1 MFCIIYKITNLLNNK
16 YYVGQTWQ
24 PMKDRFAQHAQ
35 RNDSVK
41 LYNAMEKYG
50 SNNFTIECL
59 TVVST
64 QTLAD
69 FYETYFISRFKS
81 NDRDVGYNIS
91 NGGRGVGK
99 HTPQTK
105 EKISTSLTGREKEPF
120 TDEHKVN
127 MSRSKMGHLVSKE
140 TRDKISKTNTGKE
153 LTEEHAQNIGL
164 GHTGLKYVI
173 KNPETR
179 NRNISEAKKK
189 KNAERK
195 LVADENK
202 HKKQLQ

>member
-1 MFCIIYKITNLLNNK
+1 
-16 YYVGQTWQ
+16 
-24 PMKDRFAQHAQ
+24 MKDRFAQHAQ

-127 MSRSKMGHLVSKE
+127 MSRSKWG
-140 TRDKISKTNTGKE
+140 I
-153 LTEEHAQNIGL
+153 
-164 GHTGLKYVI
+164 
-173 KNPETR
+173 
-179 NRNISEAKKK
+179 
-189 KNAERK
+189 
-195 LVADENK
+195 
-202 HKKQLQ
+202 